1 MRRKLVITTYPI
13 PKVIPTKPIPNRC
26 LPTMGLNASAKRS
39 PTLLGGLII
48 AAVGESD
55 SNTSPLFELPCSD
68 MLSEDAGNNVS
79 FLLVTAGY
87 NWFCHVSP
95 PALLLRSQ
103 PKLFDQQGRST
114 TIAAALFHRP
124 RALVITGSEVPL
136 QEPVTAGGPTRRGT
150 GRLHPVTR
158 HTGRSLA
165 GPGAHPRQTGA
176 PRHPTAPRGSRGRT
190 GGRSDALGGEAGHG
204 RQLGPPR
211 APRPRGA
218 SPPPPLGGA
227 GTGGTG
233 RCSGPALPQLRG
245 RALRQPRSAYVRVR
259 RIGVFY

>member
-1 MRRKLVITTYPI
+1 MRRKFVITTYPI
-13 PKVIPTKPIPNRC
+13 PKVIPTKPVPNRC

-48 AAVGESD
+48 AAAGESD
-55 SNTSPLFELPCSD
+55 SDTSPLFELPCSD

-124 RALVITGSEVPL
+124 RALVITASEVPL

-165 GPGAHPRQTGA
+165 GAGGPRRPPT
-176 PRHPTAPRGSRGRT
+176 PDRRPTAPDGT
-190 GGRSDALGGEAGHG
+190 
-204 RQLGPPR
+204 
-211 APRPRGA
+211 PRPHGWALRRPWRRSRARKAARAATGTA
-218 SPPPPLGGA
+218 GA
-227 GTGGTG
+227 GRVPAATT
-233 RCSGPALPQLRG
+233 RLSGYRG
-245 RALRQPRSAYVRVR
+245 HRPLL
-259 RIGVFY
+259 